1 MKKFLVPVIGVISSG
16 KSSFLNALLGTEIF
30 QIDSDITTQFFC
42 IIRHNESLSN
52 PILYK
57 IKEPEKLNAPG
68 LVGQVAEYEKDT
80 KNEEE
85 DDDEN
90 ANLITNAE
98 NKELPKDSK
107 KEDELNIFE
116 KGEKVAE
123 GIENIKTKIEE
134 INQKISEEKENE
146 KLTNQDLFYILE
158 LNIHIFKEFQINTN
172 YAKTFDFVDVP
183 GLNDG
188 DDKRND
194 FFIQKIKTYN
204 DSIGFFIFVI
214 DAEYS
219 AKKDG
224 ENVLSKFRV
233 EKETKNNMIVITKKD
248 TLVQGNDSDVISY
261 LKRNH
266 MYDFNKDQI
275 ISICNDSLKVQS
287 SFIQD
292 KNILKCAQ
300 VLFTDFTN
308 QKKMKLID
316 QDMLFSTFC
325 DEQYQ
330 MIERE
335 IQKKENNQIPI
346 NKEFDDF
353 LKTND
358 IEDAKDTLINLMSHY
373 QSKLVN
379 KICITLRD
387 VIGNLKSCYESNGK
401 RYYAFDYLPEKCK
414 NLIDE
419 LERLW
424 KDVSK
429 EENNAI
435 HNIKEKINSLIDEYK
450 YNQRIRI
457 PLIGGYNVGK
467 SSILNSII
475 GKNIL
480 PVSCKECTQK
490 AIIVRYSHK
499 LASELYRLKYINENV
514 ISEENAELIIS
525 GDYNLIRRKIEELN
539 KDNNFSKDSF
549 FYLLKTNIRFFEE
562 YDIPEKMRD
571 LIEFIDFPGLDVK
584 NAIYINSFL
593 PMIIQSSKTFLF
605 INNRDLI
612 KDKGNQEIV
621 AKLIES
627 IKGIRG
633 ISNKASFYKCCII
646 VLNKMDNN
654 QTMDKNKIINSILSC
669 MDKNIAIEEIQAF
682 KDNSEIVSFSSQKYG
697 EEIDELLTWTN
708 LEDTFYR
715 LQHIYQ
721 KNKIWEKKKITFSNY
736 CKEELQK
743 RINNLPQLEEQKR
756 NYDNCEPLEV
766 QKVTFNQLINNFK
779 QESTEQY
786 EFSEQ
791 EQNDCLK
798 YHNYLK
804 KHYHIK
810 NEKNITDFFD
820 RLKTNVEK
828 AYEEVTNY
836 RDTIIK
842 EITNEVNNKLDRIY
856 EKIEKPPKNNEDV
869 IKQLKDQIDELS
881 NSKTEKQKKYEETF
895 KKIEDELNKDIR
907 NNEMDNAHIQ
917 NLKQKY
923 KCIEGNLPSV
933 IKRAYIKRI
942 KEVLAEFEIEESV
955 EIQKHLNF
963 FQKLGI
969 SLTGGIITGGIG
981 GGVMAL
987 IDVSSVTIIGG
998 LTGGI
1003 SFAIGAV
1010 GVGIYTLYSVLSNNK
1025 IKEHFSNVKKELL
1038 DCINNTKKKLD
1049 ERIIKNGNKQI
1060 NELKIDLSLQSG
1072 EFLKLQKEKVEVLK
1086 NEAKNLFD
1094 IINYFIC

>member
-1 MKKFLVPVIGVISSG
+1 MKNFLVPVIGVISSG

-57 IKEPEKLNAPG
+57 IKEQENLNAPG

-123 GIENIKTKIEE
+123 GIKNIKTKIEE
-134 INQKISEEKENE
+134 INQKISEEKEYE
-146 KLTNQDLFYILE
+146 ELTNQDLFYILE
-158 LNIHIFKEFQINTN
+158 LNIHIFKEFQINPK

-261 LKRNH
+261 

-287 SFIQD
+287 AFIQD
-292 KNILKCAQ
+292 KNILNCAQ
-300 VLFTDFTN
+300 ILFTDFTN

-335 IQKKENNQIPI
+335 IQKKENIQIPI

-358 IEDAKDTLINLMSHY
+358 AEDAKETLINLMSHY
-373 QSKLVN
+373 QLKLVN

-414 NLIDE
+414 NLIEE

-424 KDVSK
+424 KNVSK
-429 EENNAI
+429 KENNAI
-435 HNIKEKINSLIDEYK
+435 HIIKEDINSLIDEYK

-480 PVSCKECTQK
+480 PVSCEECTKK
-490 AIIVRYSHK
+490 AIIVRYSHQ
-499 LASELYRLKYINENV
+499 LASELYRLKDINENV

-525 GDYNLIRRKIEELN
+525 GDYNSIRRKIEELN

-584 NAIYINSFL
+584 NEIYINYFL

-612 KDKGNQEIV
+612 KDKGNQEIF
-621 AKLIES
+621 AELIES

-633 ISNKASFYKCCII
+633 ICNKASFYKCCII

-715 LQHIYQ
+715 LQHKYQ
-721 KNKIWEKKKITFSNY
+721 INKIWEKKKITFSNY

-869 IKQLKDQIDELS
+869 IKQLKDQIDELL

-933 IKRAYIKRI
+933 IKKAYIERI
-942 KEVLAEFEIEESV
+942 KEVLKELKIQESV
-955 EIQKHLNF
+955 KIQKHLNF

-981 GGVMAL
+981 GGVMTL

-1038 DCINNTKKKLD
+1038 DCIDNTKKKFEEL
-1049 ERIIKNGNKQI
+1049 IIKNGNKQI
-1060 NELKIDLSLQSG
+1060 NDLKTELSLESG
-1072 EFLKLQKEKVEVLK
+1072 EFSKLQKEKVEVLK
-1086 NEAKNLFD
+1086 NEANNLFD
-1094 IINYFIC
+1094 IIKYFIC